1 MSILIKGM
9 KIPKEG
15 RLTLQI
21 SADGAVYVVNSCSIT
36 AETYTTDAIPVLPH
50 GKLIEKHDVFKLI
63 TAFPE
68 VDKLLPVEF
77 MKALYN
83 LPTIIPEDE
92 SNMNTEEIVRCKDCE
107 HWETSWTPRG
117 VSDGRHYCAPLDLY
131 PSADWF
137 CADGKKRTETKQ
149 LSNVPVVIEAEEET

>member
-9 KIPKEG
+9 EMPTENDELRLIIRSNGQVIISHETYYEETEAVPVPSHG
-15 RLTLQI
+15 RL
-21 SADGAVYVVNSCSIT
+21 
-36 AETYTTDAIPVLPH
+36 
-50 GKLIEKHDVFKLI
+50 IEMHDVFKLI
-63 TAFPE
+63 SAFPE
-68 VDKLLPVEF
+68 VDQFLPVEF

-83 LPTIIPEDE
+83 LPTIIPADE
-92 SNMNTEEIVRCKDCE
+92 SDMDAEEIVRCKDCE

-117 VSDGRHYCAPLDLY
+117 MSDGRHYCAPLDLF

-149 LSNVPVVIEAEEET
+149 LSNVPVVIEAEDGE

>member
-1 MSILIKGM
+1 MPMGGRILIVF
-9 KIPKEG
+9 PSG
-15 RLTLQI
+15 RVLEV
-21 SADGAVYVVNSCSIT
+21 SADVTQDIFR
-36 AETYTTDAIPVLPH
+36 ETQAIPVPPH

-83 LPTIIPEDE
+83 LPTIIPDDE
-92 SNMNTEEIVRCKDCE
+92 SDMDAEEIVRCKDCE

-117 VSDGRHYCAPLDLY
+117 VSDGRHYCAPLDLF

-137 CADGKKRTETKQ
+137 CADGEKRTETKQ
-149 LSNVPVVIEAEEET
+149 LSNVPVVIKAEEGE